1 MPLISIQY
9 LEVDNVVD
17 DVPDGAPE
25 IDADVETADQ
35 IAAALVQQAGVSPHA
50 DGSARWQPLSAVT
63 SLPNSSVIK
72 AKVVRSK

>member
-9 LEVDNVVD
+9 LEVENVID

-35 IAAALVQQAGVSPHA
+35 IAAALVQKAGISPTAGV
-50 DGSARWQPLSAVT
+50 
-63 SLPNSSVIK
+63 
-72 AKVVRSK
+72 KV

>member
-9 LEVDNVVD
+9 LEVENVVD

-35 IAAALVQQAGVSPHA
+35 IAAALVQKAGISPTAGV
-50 DGSARWQPLSAVT
+50 
-63 SLPNSSVIK
+63 K
-72 AKVVRSK
+72 F